1 MGNKCND
8 YLEVFY
14 GLDKHEHLPIKLS
27 LHLLFCRKCRTTV
40 RTLTKTEKLLSE
52 KAMAP
57 SRESSKTAASV
68 LNAIE
73 NTNLDYHENKTS
85 LRKWALSGTGLFAC
99 LLIMVPLLILK
110 GQDFLSLVSTI
121 SFSAMICIWCSL
133 FVGNNMDFF
142 VKMSSKMDS
151 KTTGN
156 PMA

>member
-8 YLEVFY
+8 FLEIFY
-14 GLDKHEHLPIKLS
+14 GLDKQEHLPIKLS
-27 LHLLFCRKCRTTV
+27 LHLLFCRECRTTV
-40 RTLTKTEKLLSE
+40 RKLTKAEKLLLE
-52 KAMAP
+52 KAVAP

-73 NTNLDYHENKTS
+73 NTNLDFHENKTS

-99 LLIMVPLLILK
+99 LVIMVPLLIIK

-121 SFSAMICIWCSL
+121 SFSTMICTWCFL

-142 VKMSSKMDS
+142 VKMSSKMEA
-151 KTTGN
+151 KING
-156 PMA
+156 